1 MSEYTARAAGGDAR
15 CIAGAGCM
23 LRGVWCARH
32 VACCSNAERQP
43 ATPMRCTSAG
53 QLHCAAR
60 RSPMCR
66 MPHTRWNYTMFMQR
80 AVLLH
85 CNIQHTAR
93 HAPHAARH
101 SSTAARSTPSSAP
114 HGGDA
119 AARALACC
127 SETCACDACSV
138 RHEAMKSRSDK
149 FTPCGSLEAPAGAA
163 AQRPVPRASSPF
175 RSAAQQAPHE
185 CYVMRRLRASV
196 SAHCCTDLD
205 G

>member
-1 MSEYTARAAGGDAR
+1 MCRKSGRRRRPVHRGCRLHAAR
-15 CIAGAGCM
+15 CMVRASRCM
-23 LRGVWCARH
+23 LQQCGAAASDADALH
-32 VACCSNAERQP
+32 ERWAAP
-43 ATPMRCTSAG
+43 LCGKALADVPHATHQME
-53 QLHCAAR
+53 LY
-60 RSPMCR
+60 
-66 MPHTRWNYTMFMQR
+66 NMQR

-85 CNIQHTAR
+85 CNIPHTAR

-149 FTPCGSLEAPAGAA
+149 VTPCGSLEAPAGAA

-185 CYVMRRLRASV
+185 CFVMRRLRASV